1 MGTQMAKPALDVGLI
16 TANAEPLIEFYVG
29 VAGLERLDPLEIP
42 NIGCIHKLA
51 CGESIL
57 RIMVPTKEPARDDSA
72 SFSAMAGIRYLTLE
86 VQDIQAAVEAVRALG
101 GSVAL
106 DAFELRP
113 GRFVAQVAD
122 PDGNMI
128 ELGEDR

>member
-1 MGTQMAKPALDVGLI
+1 MGTRLAKDAIDVGLV
-16 TANAEPLIEFYVG
+16 TSDAEPLIRFYAG
-29 VAGLERLDPLEIP
+29 VAGLEPLEPLTIP

-51 CGESIL
+51 AGQSVL
-57 RIMVPTKEPARDDSA
+57 RIMVPTDSPTKPPPA
-72 SFSAMAGIRYLTLE
+72 SFSAITGIRYLTLE
-86 VQDIQAAVEAVRALG
+86 VKDIRAAVEAVRALG
-101 GSVAL
+101 GSIAL

>member
-1 MGTQMAKPALDVGLI
+1 MGTQLAKPAIDVGLI
-16 TANAEPLIEFYVG
+16 TAEAEPLIAFYVG
-29 VAGLERLDPLEIP
+29 VAGLKRLDPLEIP

-51 CGESIL
+51 AGESIL
-57 RIMVPTKEPARDDSA
+57 RIMVPTEAPKKDASA
-72 SFSAMAGIRYLTLE
+72 SFSATAGIRYLTLE
-86 VQDIQAAVEAVRALG
+86 VRDIQAALGAVRALG